1 MEASIG
7 IDTSCYT
14 TSAAAL
20 DTLGNLIA
28 EARIPLTVKP
38 GGKGL
43 AQSEMVFQHVR
54 NLPDVMERLRRSM
67 GNDVRIVA
75 VGASGRPRPVEG
87 SYMPVFLVGYG
98 SAKILGAA
106 MNCPVFETSHQENH
120 IFAGMWSA
128 GGDFGPDFLALHVSG
143 GTTEIL
149 HVHET
154 PDRYEVRLI
163 GGTRDLHAGQF
174 VDRIGVALGL
184 PFPSGAHLEKLA
196 GTCEGSSTV
205 IPVSVEGTQISFS
218 GPETHVKRWLV
229 HSPDPAAVAA
239 SVQLCIAE
247 SLQRSLTAAIDRT
260 GLRTVLLVGGVAA
273 NRFIRTHVANGLADG
288 RKATVRWPAPEFS
301 GDNAVGAAWWALSRK
316 AVCGN

>member
-1 MEASIG
+1 
-7 IDTSCYT
+7 
-14 TSAAAL
+14 
-20 DTLGNLIA
+20 
-28 EARIPLTVKP
+28 
-38 GGKGL
+38 
-43 AQSEMVFQHVR
+43 
-54 NLPDVMERLRRSM
+54 
-67 GNDVRIVA
+67 
-75 VGASGRPRPVEG
+75 
-87 SYMPVFLVGYG
+87 MPVFLVGFG

-106 MNCPVFETSHQENH
+106 MNCPVFEISHQENH

-128 GGDFGPDFLALHVSG
+128 GGEFGTDFLALHVSG

-149 HVHET
+149 HVHKT
-154 PDRYEVRLI
+154 PDRYEVRLV

-184 PFPSGAHLEKLA
+184 PFPAGPHLEKLA
-196 GTCEGSSTV
+196 GMCEGSSPV

-218 GPETHVKRWLV
+218 GPETHVKRWLL

-239 SVQLCIAE
+239 SAQLCIAE
-247 SLQRSLTAAIDRT
+247 SLQRSLTAAIDQT

-273 NRFIRTHVANGLADG
+273 NSFIRTHVANGLDVG

-316 AVCGN
+316 AVCRN